1 MAKTEL
7 NQFKAVLILTGVEL
21 ERLTGHPDGFEIER
35 NADEL
40 EEVRQSSEHALA
52 VRHLDRESDQL
63 RNVRAARVHNT
74 GAKLRSS
81 RRSTEEW
88 RLTQHAPIHVLIV
101 ESHAILR
108 EGLATIIN
116 QQADMLVVGQ
126 ATCGRETLQAFQ
138 AHQPDIT
145 LLDLRLPDV
154 SGIETM
160 MTLHAAFPSSRIVIL
175 TTSAADFDIKRALEA
190 GADGYVLKSMPPSEL
205 IQTVRCVHAGK
216 KHFPPAVAACLA
228 EYFGDEDLTKRERQ
242 VLENLAA
249 GHRNRDIGARLF
261 IAEETVKVH
270 VKHIMQKLRARD
282 RTQAVVIGL
291 RRGFISL

>member
-1 MAKTEL
+1 MTKTEL
-7 NQFKAVLILTGVEL
+7 NQSKALLVLRGVEL
-21 ERLTGHPDGFEIER
+21 DRLTGHRDGIR
-35 NADEL
+35 IKRTIDQP
-40 EEVRQSSEHALA
+40 EEVQPASEHALA
-52 VRHLDRESDQL
+52 VRNLDRESNEP
-63 RNVRAARVHNT
+63 RNVRALVPHSET
-74 GAKLRSS
+74 KMQGS
-81 RRSTEEW
+81 RRSTAEW
-88 RLTQHAPIHVLIV
+88 RLPKHAPIHVLIV

-126 ATCGRETLQAFQ
+126 ATYGRETLQAFR

-145 LLDLRLPDV
+145 LLDLRLPDI

-160 MTLHAAFPSSRIVIL
+160 ITLHTAFPSSRIVIL
-175 TTSAADFDIKRALEA
+175 TTSAADVDIKRALEA
-190 GADGYVLKSMPPSEL
+190 GADGYVLKSMAPSEL
-205 IQTVRCVHAGK
+205 IQTVRYVHAGK

-228 EYFGDEDLTKRERQ
+228 EHYGDEDLTERERQ

-270 VKHIMQKLRARD
+270 VKHIMEKLRARD

>member
-1 MAKTEL
+1 MTKTEL
-7 NQFKAVLILTGVEL
+7 NQSKALLILRGVEL
-21 ERLTGHPDGFEIER
+21 DRLTGHRDGIGIER
-35 NADEL
+35 TADEL
-40 EEVRQSSEHALA
+40 EVVQPCQDTLTVRD
-52 VRHLDRESDQL
+52 LDRESNEL
-63 RNVRAARVHNT
+63 RNGQAARVHYT
-74 GAKLRSS
+74 ETTMRGS
-81 RRSTEEW
+81 RRSSEEW
-88 RLTQHAPIHVLIV
+88 RMTKHAPIHVLIV

-138 AHQPDIT
+138 AHPPDIT

-160 MTLHAAFPSSRIVIL
+160 IALHAAFPGSRIVIL

-190 GADGYVLKSMPPSEL
+190 GADGYVFKSMPPSEL
-205 IQTVRCVHAGK
+205 IQTVRRVHAGK
-216 KHFPPAVAACLA
+216 RHFPPTVAACLA
-228 EYFGDEDLTKRERQ
+228 EYLGDEDLTKRERQ
-242 VLENLAA
+242 VLESLAD
-249 GHRNRDIGARLF
+249 GHRNRDIGARLL

-282 RTQAVVIGL
+282 RTQAVVVGL

>member
-1 MAKTEL
+1 MATTEL
-7 NQFKAVLILTGVEL
+7 NEFKTLLILKVQQ
-21 ERLTGHPDGFEIER
+21 
-35 NADEL
+35 A
-40 EEVRQSSEHALA
+40 SKHALT
-52 VRHLDRESDQL
+52 VRDLDRKSYEL
-63 RNVRAARVHNT
+63 RNVRAAGVHNAET
-74 GAKLRSS
+74 TMRGSGRSAEVC
-81 RRSTEEW
+81 RMTKP
-88 RLTQHAPIHVLIV
+88 APISVLIV

-116 QQADMLVVGQ
+116 QQPDMLVVGQ

-154 SGIETM
+154 GGIETM
-160 MTLHAAFPSSRIVIL
+160 ITLHAAFPGSRIVIL
-175 TTSAADFDIKRALEA
+175 NTSAADFDIKRALEA
-190 GADGYVLKSMPPSEL
+190 GANGYALKSMLPSEL

-216 KHFPPAVAACLA
+216 RHFPPTVAACLA
-228 EYFGDEDLTKRERQ
+228 EYLGDEDLTKRERQ
-242 VLENLAA
+242 VLETLAA
-249 GHRNRDIGARLF
+249 GHRNRDIGTSLF
-261 IAEETVKVH
+261 ITEETVKVH

>member
-1 MAKTEL
+1 MTKTEL
-7 NQFKAVLILTGVEL
+7 NQSQELLILRGVEL
-21 ERLTGHPDGFEIER
+21 DRLTGHRDGIGIER
-35 NADEL
+35 TADEL
-40 EEVRQSSEHALA
+40 EEVQQCQNTLT
-52 VRHLDRESDQL
+52 VRDLDRESNGL
-63 RNVRAARVHNT
+63 RNVQAARVHNT
-74 GAKLRSS
+74 ETTMRGS
-81 RRSTEEW
+81 RGSNEEW
-88 RLTQHAPIHVLIV
+88 RMTKRAPIHVLIV

-126 ATCGRETLQAFQ
+126 ATCGLETLQAFQ
-138 AHQPDIT
+138 AHQPDVT

-160 MTLHAAFPSSRIVIL
+160 IALHAAFPGSRIVIL

-190 GADGYVLKSMPPSEL
+190 GADGYVFKSMPPSEL
-205 IQTVRCVHAGK
+205 IQTVRRVHAGK
-216 KHFPPAVAACLA
+216 RHFPPTVAACLA
-228 EYFGDEDLTKRERQ
+228 EYIGDEDLTKRERQ
-242 VLENLAA
+242 VLENLAD

-282 RTQAVVIGL
+282 RTQAVVVGL

>member
-1 MAKTEL
+1 MICKGASQRT
-7 NQFKAVLILTGVEL
+7 
-21 ERLTGHPDGFEIER
+21 
-35 NADEL
+35 ADER
-40 EEVRQSSEHALA
+40 EEVEP
-52 VRHLDRESDQL
+52 
-63 RNVRAARVHNT
+63 RNVQAARIHSTETSV
-74 GAKLRSS
+74 RSG
-81 RRSTEEW
+81 RRSTEGW
-88 RLTQHAPIHVLIV
+88 RMTERPPIHVLIV
-101 ESHAILR
+101 ESQAILR

-126 ATCGRETLQAFQ
+126 ATYGRETLQAFQ
-138 AHQPDIT
+138 AYQPDIT
-145 LLDLRLPDV
+145 LLDLRLPDI

-160 MTLHAAFPSSRIVIL
+160 ISLHAAFPSSRIVIF
-175 TTSAADFDIKRALEA
+175 TASAADFDIKRALEA
-190 GADGYVLKSMPPSEL
+190 GADGYVLKNMPPSEL
-205 IQTVRCVHAGK
+205 IQTMRRVHAGK

-228 EYFGDEDLTKRERQ
+228 ESFGEENLTKRERE

-270 VKHIMQKLRARD
+270 VKHIMQKLKARD